1 MDKWSDHPASLSGG
15 DPTVGDASHRRDHD
29 RRSTAQVARTWREP
43 LMRLARVR
51 SQGAAGRLAVQ
62 RGDGFHAVDADMS
75 SVLAGRTP
83 EPESDA
89 LPDVS
94 LMAPVEP
101 GKIVCIG
108 LNYMDHIR
116 ECGLDVP
123 DEPLVFAKFPSSL
136 AGPAD
141 PIRIPVELTARV
153 DWEVE
158 LAVVI
163 GRRARDVSREEA
175 LDHVFGFTVANDVS
189 ARDLQFSDGQWVRA
203 KSIDSFC
210 PVGPVV
216 VTADEVGDPQA
227 LRLTTRVNGEL
238 VQDATTDLMV
248 FDVAT
253 LISFC
258 SRSFTLEPGD
268 LLLTGT
274 PWGCGEFMEP
284 QRSLSTGDVVECGID
299 GIGVLRNPVLTRAT
313 L

>member
-1 MDKWSDHPASLSGG
+1 
-15 DPTVGDASHRRDHD
+15 
-29 RRSTAQVARTWREP
+29 
-43 LMRLARVR
+43 MRLARV
-51 SQGAAGRLAVQ
+51 SSGGDGAQARLAVQ
-62 RGDGFHAVDADMS
+62 DGERFRPLDVDMA
-75 SVLAGRTP
+75 SVLAGV
-83 EPESDA
+83 A
-89 LPDVS
+89 PDPDGEVVTDPT
-94 LMAPVEP
+94 LHAPVEP
-101 GKIVCIG
+101 SKIVCIG

-116 ECGLDVP
+116 ESGLEVP
-123 DEPLVFAKFPSSL
+123 QVPLVFAKFPSSL

-141 PIRIPVELTARV
+141 PIRIPADLTHRV

-163 GRRARDVSREEA
+163 GRRARHVAPEEA
-175 LDHVFGFTVANDVS
+175 LDHVFGYTVANDVS

-203 KSIDSFC
+203 KSIDTFC

-258 SRSFTLEPGD
+258 SRAFTLEPGD

-284 QRSLSTGDVVECGID
+284 KRSLSAGDVVECAID
-299 GIGVLRNPVLTRAT
+299 GIGVLRNPVL
-313 L
+313 

>member
-1 MDKWSDHPASLSGG
+1 
-15 DPTVGDASHRRDHD
+15 
-29 RRSTAQVARTWREP
+29 
-43 LMRLARVR
+43 MRLARV
-51 SQGAAGRLAVQ
+51 SSPGAAVRLALQ
-62 RGDGFHAVDADMS
+62 DGDGFRPLATDLA
-75 SVLAGRTP
+75 SVIAGGAP
-83 EPESDA
+83 EPDGAPVADA
-89 LPDVS
+89 TL
-94 LMAPVEP
+94 LAPVEP
-101 GKIVCIG
+101 SKIVCIG

-123 DEPLVFAKFPSSL
+123 KVPLVFAKFPSSL

-141 PIRIPVELTARV
+141 PIRIPPELTERV

-163 GRRARDVSREEA
+163 GRRARDVAPEEA
-175 LDHVFGFTVANDVS
+175 LDHVFGYTVANDVS

-203 KSIDSFC
+203 KSLDTFC
-210 PVGPVV
+210 PVGPVI

-284 QRSLSTGDVVECGID
+284 KRSLAAGDLVECAID
-299 GIGVLRNPVLTRAT
+299 GIGVLRNPVL
-313 L
+313 